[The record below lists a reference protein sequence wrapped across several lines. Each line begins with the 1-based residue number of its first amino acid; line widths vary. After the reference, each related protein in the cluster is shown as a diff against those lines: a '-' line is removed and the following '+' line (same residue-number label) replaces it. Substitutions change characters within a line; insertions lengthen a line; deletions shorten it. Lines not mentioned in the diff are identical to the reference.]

1 MKESY
6 YKEKVNIE
14 NSYKKQMS
22 SMEQHY
28 TSEIGQNKKEA
39 EEKYE
44 KLGKELDSTIVGLR
58 SEKHAEEKA
67 NEKLQE

>member
-14 NSYKKQMS
+14 NSYKKQIS

-39 EEKYE
+39 EEKY
-44 KLGKELDSTIVGLR
+44 
-58 SEKHAEEKA
+58 
-67 NEKLQE
+67 